1 MGMGGEAVD
10 ASKLGTL
17 LIMFVAVV
25 AIALAAFLVGKGL
38 MNTGVDNLETT
49 AGKINDSRFSDYNN
63 KNIRGRAVKQAID
76 NFANEEVAILINNLA
91 FNGVNGSA
99 SNLTVAQVSA
109 AIADTSTGTNYNM
122 IGISSNNGT
131 SIDKGNVV
139 GYATNGQSK
148 TGGVAFVNYNAVL
161 KLGAAGS
168 ESTLGTGAVAP
179 VDAIYKD
186 DATGTYVYLRDF
198 QTTNGGDIR
207 YYLKTTDLGKKGNT
221 QYIADTASYQAS
233 LMKNS
238 SGEIMGIV
246 FVQRKVG

>member
-63 KNIRGRAVKQAID
+63 KNVRGRAVKQAID

-91 FNGVNGSA
+91 FNGPTAGGNPTVNASAIDGVNG
-99 SNLTVAQVSA
+99 
-109 AIADTSTGTNYNM
+109 TSDGTNYCA
-122 IGISSNNGT
+122 IPIRTNGGT
-131 SIDKGNVV
+131 EGSTNVS
-139 GYATNGQSK
+139 GYATNGGTVSN
-148 TGGVAFVNYNAVL
+148 VRFVNYNAVL
-161 KLGAAGS
+161 TLSNTAVPNPVRDQVADAAS
-168 ESTLGTGAVAP
+168 
-179 VDAIYKD
+179 IYKD
-186 DATGTYVYLRDF
+186 DTTGTFIFLKDF
-198 QTTNGGDIR
+198 MTTNGGDIR
-207 YYLKTTDLGKKGNT
+207 YYLRTTALNKKGNN

-233 LMKNS
+233 LMKNN

-246 FVQRKVG
+246 FVQRKIS

>member
-91 FNGVNGSA
+91 FNGGGSGSEVTA
-99 SNLTVAQVSA
+99 SATT
-109 AIADTSTGTNYNM
+109 IPEMFGTSGAKTNYCQIPICTDNGNTEN
-122 IGISSNNGT
+122 GIVKGYYTNGT
-131 SIDKGNVV
+131 TT
-139 GYATNGQSK
+139 ANGAS
-148 TGGVAFVNYNAVL
+148 FLNYNAVL
-161 KLGAAGS
+161 
-168 ESTLGTGAVAP
+168 TLGNDIVSSGKTGKEYL
-179 VDAIYKD
+179 YKD
-186 DATGTYVYLRDF
+186 DTTGTYVFLKDF
-198 QTTNGGDIR
+198 RTTNGGDIQ
-207 YYLKTTDLGKKGNT
+207 YYLATTPLGKKGNI

-238 SGEIMGIV
+238 SGEIMGVV
-246 FVQRKVG
+246 FVQRKIG